1 MYSKKKLFIFIL
13 LLAFLILPVRFTLG
27 EEVPSVVINEVM
39 WAGGDNEWI
48 ELYNNTNEDI
58 DLAGW
63 KIDNAK
69 TNQGTL
75 EFQSNNCKNS
85 SCIIP
90 ANGYFLICDKEDVG
104 EVKCDFPKA
113 SISLTDDYHKIEGE
127 EEKGNGSLVLHS
139 QENNIPIDQTP
150 EAKDKN
156 WPAGKKDT
164 TSKKYYSMERINS
177 KISGSEQCNWE
188 TTITKNIC
196 DISTTT
202 SGTIYYYGTPKTSN
216 SQISEIDCT
225 QFSANAGND
234 IISTTNTE
242 ITFDASAS
250 IGNIEKYIWNF
261 GDGSTQEGKIVTH
274 KYQYPGTYYVSLK
287 VVSEDEDKKDEDLI
301 EVQIFSSQI
310 FISEFLPDPK
320 GDDSGKEWIEITNE
334 SNDVQNIA
342 GWGIGNKAEKAVF
355 IFPEGTYLASNSL
368 ILFSSALTKISLSN
382 DSGSVFLFY
391 PSGNISQEI
400 KYEKPGEGVAVARKD
415 GKYVYTENPTPGMK
429 NIVSLASQGAQSNNT
444 SQSQNAVSEIGQSQN
459 LTQPQGLVATQEPV
473 SSDSKVI
480 NNGDTEIALEKQ
492 EITAPT
498 PVLPNNILNK
508 SLLAEITSNQ
518 SKLILAILGV
528 ICCSGFFGVGL
539 VILRGKL
546 KNKNINHK
554 GTEKIEVEIEE

>member
-69 TNQGTL
+69 SGGKPLEGINGT
-75 EFQSNNCKNS
+75 
-85 SCIIP
+85 IP
-90 ANGYFLICDKEDVG
+90 ANGYFLICDQDFQG
-104 EVKCDFPKA
+104 KCDLIV
-113 SISLTDDYHKIEGE
+113 SISLTDDYSENKQLIL
-127 EEKGNGSLVLHS
+127 K
-139 QENNIPIDQTP
+139 ENNIPIDQTP

-156 WPAGKKDT
+156 WPAGKKTGSGDQT
-164 TSKKYYSMERINS
+164 KYYSMERINS
-177 KISGSEQCNWE
+177 KISGSEPCNWE
-188 TTITKNIC
+188 TVKEESQYEYVINKESKVYI
-196 DISTTT
+196 
-202 SGTIYYYGTPKTSN
+202 YYGTPAAPN

-274 KYQYPGTYYVSLK
+274 KYQYPGTYYVSLN
-287 VVSEDEDKKDEDLI
+287 VSSGKEGDEGFKKDEDLI

-320 GDDSGKEWIEITNE
+320 GNDSGKEWIEITNE

-355 IFPEGTYLASNSL
+355 IFPESTYLAPKGL
-368 ILFSSALTKISLSN
+368 LLLSSSLTKISLSN
-382 DSGSVFLFY
+382 DSGSLFLFY

-400 KYEKPGEGVAVARKD
+400 KYEKPGEGVAIARKD

-429 NIVSLASQGAQSNNT
+429 NIVSLASQGVQPNNT

>member
-48 ELYNNTNEDI
+48 ELYNTTSQDI
-58 DLAGW
+58 QMENW
-63 KIDNAK
+63 KIENACRIK
-69 TNQGTL
+69 DGVKQPLENINGT
-75 EFQSNNCKNS
+75 
-85 SCIIP
+85 IP
-90 ANGYFLICDKEDVG
+90 ANGYFLICNKEDISG
-104 EVKCDFPKA
+104 IICDFQNA
-113 SISLTDDYHKIEGE
+113 SISLKDDE
-127 EEKGNGSLVLHS
+127 GNGDLILR
-139 QENNIPIDQTP
+139 NKDGAKIDVA
-150 EAKDKN
+150 EGDK
-156 WPAGKKDT
+156 WPAGKKTGSGDQT
-164 TSKKYYSMERINS
+164 KYYSMERINS

-274 KYQYPGTYYVSLK
+274 KYQYPGTYYVSLN
-287 VVSEDEDKKDEDLI
+287 VSSGKEGDEGFKKDEDLI
-301 EVQIFSSQI
+301 EVQLFSSQI
-310 FISEFLPDPK
+310 FISEFFPDPK

-334 SNDVQNIA
+334 SNDVQNIS

-355 IFPEGTYLASNSL
+355 IFPESTYLAPKGL
-368 ILFSSALTKISLSN
+368 LLLSSSLTKISLSN
-382 DSGSVFLFY
+382 DSGSLFLFY

-400 KYEKPGEGVAVARKD
+400 KYEKPGEGVAIARKD

-429 NIVSLASQGAQSNNT
+429 NIVSLASQGVQPNNT

>member
-39 WAGGDNEWI
+39 WAGDEWI
-48 ELYNNTNEDI
+48 ELYNTTSQDI
-58 DLAGW
+58 QMENW

-69 TNQGTL
+69 SGGKPL
-75 EFQSNNCKNS
+75 EGING
-85 SCIIP
+85 IIP

-113 SISLTDDYHKIEGE
+113 SISLKDDE
-127 EEKGNGSLVLHS
+127 GNGDLILR
-139 QENNIPIDQTP
+139 NKDGAKIDVA
-150 EAKDKN
+150 EGDK
-156 WPAGKKDT
+156 WPAGKNDS
-164 TSKKYYSMERINS
+164 SKKYYSMERVNP
-177 KISGSEQCNWE
+177 KISGSEPCNWE
-188 TTITKNIC
+188 TVKEESQYEYVINKE
-196 DISTTT
+196 SKVY
-202 SGTIYYYGTPKTSN
+202 IYYDTPAAPN
-216 SQISEIDCT
+216 SQASEIDCT

-274 KYQYPGTYYVSLK
+274 KYQYPGTYYVSLN
-287 VVSEDEDKKDEDLI
+287 VSSGKEGDEGFKKDEDLI

-334 SNDVQNIA
+334 SNEVQNIS
-342 GWGIGNKAEKAVF
+342 GWGIGNKVEKAVF
-355 IFPEGTYLASNSL
+355 IFPESTYLAPKGL
-368 ILFSSALTKISLSN
+368 LLLSSSLTKISLLN
-382 DSGSVFLFY
+382 DSGSLFLFY

-492 EITAPT
+492 EITAST